1 LKRSTRKDPA
11 EMVRCP
17 QCELPMKP
25 VTARGNPGSLIELD
39 QCPQCGGI
47 WCDKW
52 ELFPIQADEATRLE
66 PADQELLRAPVPLIT
81 KELFCP
87 RCTARMSPV
96 KEPALGADV
105 QFQRCLR
112 CEAIWLNRGQFTHY
126 KGHQKKLRGK
136 RMGAEAAGKL
146 QKLAPDTKSW
156 VVTGTKGMF
165 AYPAGQ
171 ETIETRDDSWDSIA
185 ALVLD
190 RLLRMVS
197 RR

>member
-1 LKRSTRKDPA
+1 
-11 EMVRCP
+11 MVRCP
-17 QCELPMKP
+17 QCELPMNP

-39 QCPQCGGI
+39 QCNQCGGI

-52 ELFPIQADEATRLE
+52 ELFPIQTDEAARLE
-66 PADQELLRAPVPLIT
+66 PADQELLCAPVPLIK

-112 CEAIWLNRGQFTHY
+112 CDAIWLNRGQFTHY

-136 RMGAEAAGKL
+136 RMGGETAAGKL
-146 QKLAPDTKSW
+146 QKPAQDTKSW

-171 ETIETRDDSWDSIA
+171 ETIETGADSWSSAA
-185 ALVLD
+185 ALILE

-197 RR
+197 RS